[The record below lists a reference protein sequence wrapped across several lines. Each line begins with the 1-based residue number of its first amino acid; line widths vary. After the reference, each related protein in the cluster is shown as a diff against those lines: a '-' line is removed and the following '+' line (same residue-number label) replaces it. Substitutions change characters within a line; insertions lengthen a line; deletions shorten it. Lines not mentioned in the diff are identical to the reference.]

1 MRNKRAIGATEDRT
15 LIQRMP
21 MDKPMTLYVN
31 HVLAASRLSRGHLLV
46 MAFAAATTI
55 ACAALVAA

>member
-1 MRNKRAIGATEDRT
+1 MSHA
-15 LIQRMP
+15 
-21 MDKPMTLYVN
+21 
-31 HVLAASRLSRGHLLV
+31 LAASRLSRGHLFV

>member
-1 MRNKRAIGATEDRT
+1 MIPSSHAA
-15 LIQRMP
+15 
-21 MDKPMTLYVN
+21 MDKHRKRYVS

-46 MAFAAATTI
+46 MAVAAATTI